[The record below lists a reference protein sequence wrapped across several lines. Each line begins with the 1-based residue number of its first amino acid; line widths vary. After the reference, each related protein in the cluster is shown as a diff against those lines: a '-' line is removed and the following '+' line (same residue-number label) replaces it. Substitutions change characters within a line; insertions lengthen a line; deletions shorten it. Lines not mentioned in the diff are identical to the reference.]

1 MLLRARTHERKR
13 VIEELRFESAGTLID
28 RAKKR
33 TEERERKRRVGEK
46 MNEGLV
52 FGKRKGFIA

>member
-28 RAKKR
+28 RAKKKNR
-33 TEERERKRRVGEK
+33 
-46 MNEGLV
+46 
-52 FGKRKGFIA
+52 GKREKKKSWRKNE